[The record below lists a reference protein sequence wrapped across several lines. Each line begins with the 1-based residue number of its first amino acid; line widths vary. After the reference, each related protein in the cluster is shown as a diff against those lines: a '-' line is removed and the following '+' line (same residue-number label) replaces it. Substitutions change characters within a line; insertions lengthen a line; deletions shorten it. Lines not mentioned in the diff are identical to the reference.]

1 MTFSYRHRKLI
12 IISLLF
18 LLSVF
23 ALLFTF
29 RSHLTPKKKTNTK
42 KIVLTT
48 KKDEKTTTTDN
59 ITYYLVDIKG
69 EVNNPGTYSVKKGSR
84 VIDVIHLAGELKSD
98 ADTSVLNLS
107 KKVTD
112 EMVIIVYSYAEVEN
126 FTKVK
131 EVEKQEQE
139 KCVSN
144 NGIKNDACISTV
156 IEDNSTSNTKVSIN
170 TATLDELMTLP
181 GIGEAKAN
189 EIINYREEKGEFT
202 DINQLKEVKGIGD
215 TLFESIKE
223 NITL

>member
-12 IISLLF
+12 VLLLLF
-18 LLSVF
+18 LLSVIASF
-23 ALLFTF
+23 LIL
-29 RSHLTPKKKTNTK
+29 RSHFTPKKKTSTK
-42 KIVLTT
+42 KIVLTP
-48 KKDEKTTTTDN
+48 KKKEETTTDN
-59 ITYYLVDIKG
+59 DTYYLVDIKG

-112 EMVIIVYSYAEVEN
+112 EMVIIVYSYDEVKN

-139 KCVSN
+139 KCASN
-144 NGIKNDACISTV
+144 NGLKNDACIST
-156 IEDNSTSNTKVSIN
+156 ILEDNSTSNTKVSIN
-170 TATLDELMTLP
+170 KATLEELMTLT
-181 GIGEAKAN
+181 GIGEAKAK

-215 TLFESIKE
+215 TLFESIKD

>member
-12 IISLLF
+12 ILLLLF
-18 LLSVF
+18 ILSVTASVF
-23 ALLFTF
+23 IF
-29 RSHLTPKKKTNTK
+29 RSHFVKKEKPSTK
-42 KIVLTT
+42 KIVLTP
-48 KKDEKTTTTDN
+48 KKKETTTTTDN
-59 ITYYLVDIKG
+59 ETYYLVDIKG
-69 EVNNPGTYSVKKGSR
+69 EVNNPGTYSMKKGSR

-112 EMVIIVYSYAEVEN
+112 EMVIIVYSYDEVKN

-131 EVEKQEQE
+131 EEEKQEQE
-139 KCVSN
+139 KCISN
-144 NGIKNDACISTV
+144 NGIKNDACISTI

-170 TATLDELMTLP
+170 NATLEELMTLP
-181 GIGEAKAN
+181 GIGEAKAK

-215 TLFESIKE
+215 TLFESIKD

>member
-12 IISLLF
+12 IILLLF
-18 LLSVF
+18 LLSVIASF
-23 ALLFTF
+23 LIFKGHF
-29 RSHLTPKKKTNTK
+29 VPKKKTNTK
-42 KIVLTT
+42 KIVLTPRKEET
-48 KKDEKTTTTDN
+48 NTTN
-59 ITYYLVDIKG
+59 NEIYYLVDIKG

-84 VIDVIHLAGELKSD
+84 VIDVIHLAGELKND

-112 EMVIIVYSYAEVEN
+112 EMVIIVYSYDEVKN

-131 EVEKQEQE
+131 EEEEKRQE
-139 KCVSN
+139 KCTSS
-144 NGIKNDACISTV
+144 NGIKNDACISNIV
-156 IEDNSTSNTKVSIN
+156 LDEDKSDTKVSLN
-170 TATLDELMTLP
+170 KATLKDLMTLP
-181 GIGEAKAN
+181 GIGEAKAK

>member
-12 IISLLF
+12 VLLLLF
-18 LLSVF
+18 LLSVTASF
-23 ALLFTF
+23 LIF
-29 RSHLTPKKKTNTK
+29 RSHFTPKKKTSTK
-42 KIVLTT
+42 KIVLTP
-48 KKDEKTTTTDN
+48 KKEETTTDKE
-59 ITYYLVDIKG
+59 TYYLVDIKG
-69 EVNNPGTYSVKKGSR
+69 AINNPGTYSMKKGSR

-112 EMVIIVYSYAEVEN
+112 EMVIIVYSYDEVKN

-131 EVEKQEQE
+131 EEEKQEQE
-139 KCVSN
+139 KC
-144 NGIKNDACISTV
+144 ISTI

-170 TATLDELMTLP
+170 NATLEELMTLP
-181 GIGEAKAN
+181 GIGEAKAK

-202 DINQLKEVKGIGD
+202 DTNQLKEVKGIGD
-215 TLFESIKE
+215 TLFESIKD

>member
-12 IISLLF
+12 ILLLLF
-18 LLSVF
+18 ILSVTASVF
-23 ALLFTF
+23 IF
-29 RSHLTPKKKTNTK
+29 RSHFVKKEKPSTK
-42 KIVLTT
+42 KIVLTP
-48 KKDEKTTTTDN
+48 KKKETTTTTDN
-59 ITYYLVDIKG
+59 ETYYLVDIKG
-69 EVNNPGTYSVKKGSR
+69 EVNNPGTYSMKKGSR

-112 EMVIIVYSYAEVEN
+112 EMVIIVYSYDEVKN

-131 EVEKQEQE
+131 EEEKQEQE
-139 KCVSN
+139 KCISN
-144 NGIKNDACISTV
+144 NGIKNDACISTI

-170 TATLDELMTLP
+170 NATLEELMTLP
-181 GIGEAKAN
+181 GIGEAKAK

-202 DINQLKEVKGIGD
+202 DTNQLKEVKGIGD
-215 TLFESIKE
+215 TLFESIKD